1 MEVVELADQLPQ
13 YLHLLLSSTSTH
25 LRSPFTKKL
34 TPTNSKISGLTI
46 TILTNGNLNIR
57 NTLSAHFH
65 FTNVYKKSVKIL
77 GEKINKHRFFPK
89 PLRRHRLF
97 FPKVPVDESGFLEL
111 RRNPLG
117 CWGGSVASQYIIVS
131 PSPTSLTIFQIA
143 NSNSITLSMIFI
155 KLNSLQRVF

>member
-1 MEVVELADQLPQ
+1 MEAVELADQLPQ
-13 YLHLLLSSTSTH
+13 YLHLSLSSTSTH

-77 GEKINKHRFFPK
+77 GEKINKHRFFPQ
-89 PLRRHRLF
+89 
-97 FPKVPVDESGFLEL
+97 
-111 RRNPLG
+111 
-117 CWGGSVASQYIIVS
+117 ASQETQIV
-131 PSPTSLTIFQIA
+131 
-143 NSNSITLSMIFI
+143 LS
-155 KLNSLQRVF
+155 KSSS